1 MNRPAIALLVTAL
14 GLVGASHAAAQP
26 TAAKQSPKPSAAGPG
41 SAATPHKSLSELAAE
56 ARAAKDNFKPVA
68 KADVLARQ
76 VAAEAAVRRLDRYL
90 KASGAN
96 GKGWL
101 AYLHLQELSAEL
113 AKGTDANAKALH
125 ESAARYTGGAPGL
138 ELTQFQG
145 VGKSLS
151 AYADV
156 LAAYQNADAKDANAK
171 DMDALAAALDAA
183 AKEPAGV
190 NRQELGEL
198 LARISASGQ
207 SPQLVAAAREQLS
220 QPNLLVRVSRG
231 IVAGGIDDNIN
242 EITPVKDVILGT
254 DVVGKGNTVG
264 QVRSRLVPDVKHA
277 IVEIDLTGTTNA
289 KTVGYHDP
297 VTVFS
302 HSTTSLLGQKRI
314 QFDEAAFAGLPATA
328 DCCTHNT
335 IDSIDVCGGHLI
347 QRIATKRVYSN
358 KSTAEAISADHAET
372 RLEGRM
378 DTRSADMLTNL
389 NRNFNEKFR
398 WPLMRRGAFPQ
409 ELKFST
415 TSDWLSIVGLQAR
428 PNELGAAMPAPEP
441 AADAQLSVRVHESVI
456 ENFVAATIAGQT
468 VRDERFKRM
477 VRNVGGKKLNQ
488 EEFRVLLSD
497 IGDTTESYDS
507 FSALLKDR
515 LDTDVTKPQF
525 NVLIQ
530 AVRDKQVTPDQVKT
544 YLQGLAEDSLT
555 AESVNA
561 MLGDLPEESQATLT
575 FADAQPVTLRFRDG
589 TVDVTLHATAYSSR
603 NGVERD
609 VPMNIRAV
617 YKLDSR
623 GGQMVA
629 TRQGELDISP
639 PGFKQGDRLDTQ
651 QTAARGALRGR
662 FDDIFKPEFKS
673 TGLTLRGRW
682 KRLGELPWSQ
692 LVSQDGWVAAGWTL
706 PQPTRTAQADAT
718 PDLTASDDLLAALY
732 PLLPTP

>member
-1 MNRPAIALLVTAL
+1 MKCPAFVLFIGISLSGTL
-14 GLVGASHAAAQP
+14 
-26 TAAKQSPKPSAAGPG
+26 AAGQTVKKQTTG
-41 SAATPHKSLSELAAE
+41 VAANASAPAPSTATHKSLSELAAD
-56 ARAAKDNFKPVA
+56 ARAAKESFKPVA

-96 GKGWL
+96 GKGWT
-101 AYLHLQELSAEL
+101 AYLHLPELSAEL
-113 AKGTDANAKALH
+113 AKGTDADAKALH
-125 ESAARYTGGAPGL
+125 ESAARYTGGAPGM
-138 ELTQFQG
+138 ELPQFQD
-145 VGKSLS
+145 VGKTLT
-151 AYADV
+151 AFADT

-183 AKEPAGV
+183 AKDPAGV

-198 LARISASGQ
+198 VARLAASGQ

-220 QPNLLVRVSRG
+220 QPNLLVRVSRAVVG
-231 IVAGGIDDNIN
+231 GGIDDNIN

-254 DVVGKGNTVG
+254 NVVGNGNTVG
-264 QVRSRLVPDVKHA
+264 KVRSRLVPNPKRA
-277 IVEIDLTGTTNA
+277 IVEIDLSGTTSA
-289 KTVGYHDP
+289 RTVGYHDP

-302 HSTTSLLGQKRI
+302 HSTTSLLGKKQI
-314 QFDEAAFAGLPATA
+314 QFDEAAFTGLPASA

-335 IDSIDVCGGHLI
+335 IDSIDICGGCLI

-358 KSTAEAISADHAET
+358 KSTAEAISADHAEA
-372 RLEGRM
+372 RLENRM

-415 TSDWLSIVGLQAR
+415 TSDWLSIVALQAR
-428 PNELGAAMPAPEP
+428 PTELGAATPAPEP
-441 AADAQLSVRVHESVI
+441 ATDAQLSVRVHESVI
-456 ENFVAATIAGQT
+456 ENFTAATIAGHT

-488 EEFRVLLSD
+488 DDFKILLRD
-497 IGDTTESYDS
+497 ISDTTESYDD

-515 LDTDVTKPQF
+515 LDTNITKPQF

-530 AVRDKQVTPDQVKT
+530 AVRDKQVTPEQAKT
-544 YLQGLAEDSLT
+544 YLQGLAEDTLT
-555 AESVNA
+555 AESVNT

-575 FADAQPVTLRFRDG
+575 FAETEPVTVRFRDG

-617 YKLDSR
+617 YKLENR

-629 TRQGELDISP
+629 TRQGDLDISP
-639 PGFKQGDRLDTQ
+639 PGFKPGDRLDTQ

-706 PQPTRTAQADAT
+706 PQPTRTAQEDT
-718 PDLTASDDLLAALY
+718 DPDQTSPDNLLAALY

>member
-1 MNRPAIALLVTAL
+1 LP
-14 GLVGASHAAAQP
+14 
-26 TAAKQSPKPSAAGPG
+26 
-41 SAATPHKSLSELAAE
+41 
-56 ARAAKDNFKPVA
+56 
-68 KADVLARQ
+68 
-76 VAAEAAVRRLDRYL
+76 
-90 KASGAN
+90 
-96 GKGWL
+96 
-101 AYLHLQELSAEL
+101 ELSAEL
-113 AKGTDANAKALH
+113 AKGTEASAKALH

-138 ELTQFQG
+138 ELPQFQD
-145 VGKSLS
+145 VGKELT
-151 AYADV
+151 AFADV

-171 DMDALAAALDAA
+171 DMEALAAALDAA
-183 AKEPAGV
+183 AKDPAGV

-198 LARISASGQ
+198 LARLAASGQ
-207 SPQLVAAAREQLS
+207 APQLVAAAREQLS
-220 QPNLLVRVSRG
+220 QPNLLVRASRAV
-231 IVAGGIDDNIN
+231 VAGGIDDNIN

-254 DVVGKGNTVG
+254 NVVGNGNTVG
-264 QVRSRLVPDVKHA
+264 QVRSRLVPDAKHA
-277 IVEIDLTGTTNA
+277 IVEIDLSGTTNA
-289 KTVGYHDP
+289 RTVGYHDP

-314 QFDEAAFAGLPATA
+314 RFDEAAFTGLPATA
-328 DCCTHNT
+328 DCCTRNT
-335 IDSIDVCGGHLI
+335 IDSIDVCGGCLI

-358 KSTAEAISADHAET
+358 KSTAESISADHAET
-372 RLEGRM
+372 RLENRM
-378 DTRSADMLTNL
+378 DTRAADMLTNL

-415 TSDWLSIVGLQAR
+415 TSDWLSIVALQAR
-428 PNELGAAMPAPEP
+428 PSELAAAAPAPEP
-441 AADAQLSVRVHESVI
+441 TTDSQLSVRVHESVI

-488 EEFRVLLSD
+488 DDFKVLLRD
-497 IGDTTESYDS
+497 ISDTTESYDD

-515 LDTDVTKPQF
+515 LDTNISKPQF

-530 AVRDKQVTPDQVKT
+530 AARDKQVTPEQVKM

-555 AESVNA
+555 AEGVNA

-575 FADAQPVTLRFRDG
+575 FAEAQPVTVCFRDG

-617 YKLDSR
+617 YKLENH

-629 TRQGELDISP
+629 TRQGDLDISP
-639 PGFKQGDRLDTQ
+639 PGFKPGDRLDTQ

-662 FDDIFKPEFKS
+662 FDEIFKQEFKS

-706 PQPTRTAQADAT
+706 PQPTHTAQAGSS
-718 PDLTASDDLLAALY
+718 PDLTASDDLLASLS